1 MNRNITNRRELLLAK
16 IAGRD
21 VDINTM
27 TPPVPIN
34 LEEEL
39 MIEIADRLEGG
50 GGGGLASE
58 VFPTMARVTLNVT
71 GAGEAPTAMLLT
83 ESMWDSVCIADDENQ
98 WSALLQ
104 TGEFTVSNGQYTLA
118 FFGTTGDGGA
128 GFEIAYPANWE
139 ITVVSGDAVVE
150 TEEESSWVTITGD
163 CVINAKHL

>member
-1 MNRNITNRRELLLAK
+1 MALNTWASKNIGPDA
-16 IAGRD
+16 
-21 VDINTM
+21 DISRM
-27 TPPVPIN
+27 PS
-34 LEEEL
+34 
-39 MIEIADRLEGG
+39 AG

-71 GAGEAPTAMLLT
+71 GAGEAPAAMLLT

-98 WSALLQ
+98 WSTLVP

-118 FFGTTGDGGA
+118 FFGVTEDGGA

-139 ITVVSGDAVVE
+139 ITVASGDAVVE